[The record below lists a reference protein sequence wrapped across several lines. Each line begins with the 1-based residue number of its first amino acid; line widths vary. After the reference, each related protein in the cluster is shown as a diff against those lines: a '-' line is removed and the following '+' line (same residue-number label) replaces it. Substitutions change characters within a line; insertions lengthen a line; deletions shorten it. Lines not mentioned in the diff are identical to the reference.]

1 MLKKLC
7 SYGACH
13 KVVDAGQQ
21 YCSRHADYNRHM
33 LYKAMR
39 MRDQEEA
46 IRQRFYNSKEW
57 LRFREMLAH
66 KQLCLYIYAYYKY
79 GEIVAADTYHH
90 IIELK
95 EDYSLR
101 ISKDNVIGLTYSNH
115 QTIHELYDQNNHIKR
130 QTQYELKAMLM
141 KFHNEFII
149 NDLALLA

>member
-21 YCSRHADYNRHM
+21 YCSRHADYNRHIA
-33 LYKAMR
+33 YKAMR
-39 MRDQEEA
+39 MKEQEEA

-57 LRFREMLAH
+57 LMFREMLAH
-66 KQLCLYIYAYYKY
+66 QRLHIDIYEYYMH
-79 GEIVAADTYHH
+79 GSIVIADTYHH

-115 QTIHELYDQNNHIKR
+115 QIIHDLYDKNNHIKR
-130 QTQYELKAMLM
+130 QIQYDLKAMLM
-141 KFHNEFII
+141 RFNNEFII
-149 NDLALLA
+149 NVA